1 MLSKIKKAT
10 LILALAA
17 LCAAGQA
24 QTKSW
29 ARGNEGVSGPGTGY
43 TNKANAEPQ
52 GMGSAKHDA
61 DQTAQKCKQFS
72 NTKDPVSQ
80 KAKGCDK
87 IVEH

>member
-17 LCAAGQA
+17 FCAAGQA
-24 QTKSW
+24 ETKSW
-29 ARGNEGVSGPGTGY
+29 VKGHKEVGGSGTGY
-43 TNKANAEPQ
+43 THKANAKSQ

-61 DQTAQKCKQFS
+61 AQTAQKCKQFS